1 MTRENVRKILLINL
15 FILIIVSIVLIV
27 WKKNNQDPASIE
39 EKEKLESDENFEQL
53 LLTSLNDK
61 SNYDWIV
68 VVNPAHGGSDSGYQ
82 SGEIS
87 EKDITLEIAKQMK
100 VDNNNS
106 KVGIFL
112 TRETDTNPSF
122 VQRNVFVE
130 KMEADLFIDIHMNKD
145 AKEETFGTSVY
156 YQTDYFDSKVTNVT
170 FADIVERNVVE
181 KISGKANGIFET
193 KDKQYEVLSG
203 KTIPSISIECGYLSN
218 STEGVMLTRELYQ
231 KNISVGLLNAVD
243 EALDYLR

>member
-100 VDNNNS
+100 VENNNS
-106 KVGIFL
+106 KIGIFL
-112 TRETDTNPSF
+112 TRETDTNPSL
-122 VQRNVFVE
+122 VQRNVFAE
-130 KMEADLFIDIHMNKD
+130 KLDADHFVDIHMNKD
-145 AKEETFGTSVY
+145 VKEETFGTVVY

-170 FADIVERNVVE
+170 FADIVERNVVS
-181 KISGKANGIFET
+181 KIPFALPEIFSTTFLSTISANVTLVTFES
-193 KDKQYEVLSG
+193 K
-203 KTIPSISIECGYLSN
+203 
-218 STEGVMLTRELYQ
+218 
-231 KNISVGLLNAVD
+231 
-243 EALDYLR
+243 